1 MAVMNPAQQGG
12 STNALPDLVIC
23 ASKERVKGAGEDAF
37 ALQYSESKT
46 NTGYIAVFDGC
57 GGMGAQKYQKAKN
70 QSGAR
75 LASNIAADIVDRFYA
90 APNDGFRFDGKDAE
104 RLEQKL
110 RSVLQAVKQ
119 EIGEHSSFV
128 IGGDLFR
135 ELPTTASIIVS
146 KTGNDGS
153 VYCEYLWAGDSRG
166 YMLNTDGICQI
177 TEDDLETEEDAYSNL
192 QSDARLSNVVNA
204 DKTFV
209 MHEKVIKL
217 NSPVMLITAT
227 DGCFGYLRTPMHFQH
242 LLLNTLMRS
251 TNEKAWEQNLINE
264 LDKTAGDDCAIVI
277 SIYGCGSFEECKRLF
292 MKLYGMHNTKY
303 IKPLANNDSEA
314 AAAELWEKF
323 KPAYYREYVQKRR

>member
-1 MAVMNPAQQGG
+1 MNYAQQGQPV
-12 STNALPDLVIC
+12 NALPDLVIC
-23 ASKERVKGAGEDAF
+23 ASKERIKGAGEDAF

-90 APNDGFRFDGKDAE
+90 APNDGFHFDGKDAE

-110 RSVLQAVKQ
+110 KSVLQTVKQ
-119 EIGEHSSFV
+119 EISEHSSFA

-166 YMLNTDGICQI
+166 YMLNTEGICQI

-217 NSPVMLITAT
+217 TSPVMLITAT

-242 LLLNTLMRS
+242 LLLNTMMRS
-251 TNEKAWEQNLINE
+251 TSEKAWEQNLINE
-264 LDKTAGDDCAIVI
+264 LDKIAGDDCAIVI
-277 SIYGCGSFEECKRLF
+277 SIYGVGSFEECKRMF
-292 MKLYGMHNTKY
+292 RNLYGMHNMKY
-303 IKPLANNDSEA
+303 IKPLAADENEN

-323 KPAYYREYVQKRR
+323 KPAYYREFVQKRR

>member
-1 MAVMNPAQQGG
+1 MNYAQQGQPV
-12 STNALPDLVIC
+12 NALPDLVIC
-23 ASKERVKGAGEDAF
+23 ASKERIKGAGEDAF
-37 ALQYSESKT
+37 SFQFSVNKT

-70 QSGAR
+70 FSGAR

-90 APNDGFRFDGKDAE
+90 SPKDGFRFDGKDAE

-110 RSVLQAVKQ
+110 KSVLQTVKQ
-119 EIGEHSSFV
+119 EIGEHSSLA

-135 ELPTTASIIVS
+135 ELPTTASIIAS
-146 KTGNDGS
+146 KPGLDGS
-153 VYCEYLWAGDSRG
+153 VFCEYIWAGDSRG
-166 YMLNTDGICQI
+166 YMLNLDGICQI

-204 DKTFV
+204 DKAFTL
-209 MHEKVIKL
+209 HEKAIKL
-217 NSPVMLITAT
+217 GQPVMLITAT

-251 TNEKAWEQNLINE
+251 TTEKAWEQNLINE
-264 LDKTAGDDCAIVI
+264 LDKTAGDDCALVI
-277 SIYGCGSFEECKRLF
+277 AIYGCGSFEECKRMF

-303 IKPLANNDSEA
+303 IKPLANDDSEENA
-314 AAAELWEKF
+314 AALWQKF
-323 KPAYYREYVQKRR
+323 KPMYYRENVEKRR